1 MTETLVGMPPSRGSK
16 SKPGLEAALA
26 AASPAVPAGSQG
38 PGVDLAVAGLLARPP
53 AGPGD
58 GPLPDDG
65 LELARELVRQAR
77 DAGVDLTGPG
87 GLLKSLT
94 KLVIETA
101 LEEEMSEHLGYDK
114 NAVQGRNR
122 GNSRNGKRSKTV
134 LTDAA
139 GAVEIEVPRDRDGT
153 FEPVI
158 VGKRQRRLSDVD
170 TVVIS
175 LASRGLTTGEIS
187 AHFAEVYGASVSKD
201 TITRIT
207 DKVLEEMATWWSRP
221 LERGRFPANEANP
234 DGKDA
239 RCLAGHGT
247 SQIR

>member
-26 AASPAVPAGSQG
+26 AASPVVPAGSQE

-187 AHFAEVYGASVSKD
+187 AHFAEGVRRVGQQGHHHPNHRQGAGGDGDV
-201 TITRIT
+201 
-207 DKVLEEMATWWSRP
+207 VV
-221 LERGRFPANEANP
+221 PAA
-234 DGKDA
+234 
-239 RCLAGHGT
+239 
-247 SQIR
+247 